1 MNIGLRWLPV
11 FYGATIML
19 NVFSIIHSAPPSLF
33 LRKIFFENCFFCL
46 VLYFDRIP
54 LWGNFIITLS
64 VGLIVGLCV
73 MIVVKP
79 RLKHSIEGLMKL
91 NS

>member
-11 FYGATIML
+11 FYSATIMI
-19 NVFSIIHSAPPSLF
+19 NVFSIIHSAPPSLSSWIIWFF
-33 LRKIFFENCFFCL
+33 LKFIHL

-54 LWGNFIITLS
+54 LWGNFIITIS
-64 VGLIVGLCV
+64 IGLIIGLSV

-79 RLKHSIEGLMKL
+79 RLKHSIEG
-91 NS
+91 